1 MTQKDRNRHR
11 QKERETFINVLE
23 LGVQV
28 RVKSM
33 KDTPGTSYLKILS
46 ERQTINKYMSP
57 VGNSGKNDT
66 KQR

>member
-46 ERQTINKYMSP
+46 ECQTMKQVYVP
-57 VGNSGKNDT
+57 SGKLWEE
-66 KQR
+66 